1 MAAHGSK
8 KVIYAALAGNF
19 AITVTKFAAG
29 FFTGSSAMLT
39 EGVHSLVDTGNQILL
54 LYGIKRSARP
64 ADKEHPFGYG
74 MELYFWSFLV
84 AILIFAV
91 GSGISI
97 YEGIQKTLH
106 PHEVTNAYL
115 NYIVLSISLVFE
127 GIVWRIALKEM
138 LRTKGNRSL
147 LRAVRDSK
155 DPTVFTV
162 LFEDTAAML
171 GLIIAFVGIFLAD
184 TLNMPMLDGIASIGI
199 GLVLAVTA
207 LFLAYEC
214 KSLLTGEGAS
224 RETMADIH
232 NVLEAEKSI
241 LGVNEV
247 LTLHLGPNNILVAIS
262 LDFVS
267 TINADTIE
275 RTVSE
280 LEAKI
285 AELIPEVDRIFIEA
299 QSLGGHRRMQSE
311 RDPKAKDKE

>member
-8 KVIYAALAGNF
+8 KVIYAALVGNF
-19 AITVTKFAAG
+19 AISVTKFGAG
-29 FFTGSSAMLT
+29 FFTGSSAMIT
-39 EGVHSLVDTGNQILL
+39 EGVHSLVDTGNQVLL
-54 LYGIKRSARP
+54 LYGLKSSARP

-74 MELYFWSFLV
+74 MELYFWTFLV

-106 PHEVTNAYL
+106 PHEVTNVYV
-115 NYIVLSISLVFE
+115 NYIVLGVSIVFE
-127 GIVWRIALKEM
+127 FFVWRIALIEM
-138 LRTKGNRSL
+138 LKLKGDRSL
-147 LRAVRDSK
+147 LRAVQDSK

-171 GLIIAFVGIFLAD
+171 GLIIALVGIFLAD
-184 TLNMPMLDGIASIGI
+184 VLDMPVLDGVASIGI
-199 GLVLAVTA
+199 GIVLAATA

-224 RETMADIH
+224 RETLKDIH
-232 NVLEAEKSI
+232 KILEAEKSI
-241 LGVNEV
+241 LHVNEV
-247 LTLHLGPNNILVAIS
+247 LTLHLGPNNLLVAIS

-267 TINADTIE
+267 SVNADTIE
-275 RTVSE
+275 ETVTE

-285 AELIPEVDRIFIEA
+285 AAITPEVDRIFIEA
-299 QSLGGHRRMQSE
+299 QSHGGHRRMHQARNGDS
-311 RDPKAKDKE
+311 